1 MMRFVLI
8 AILVLIVLR
17 ILVRL
22 RQSSRA
28 EREIRPFGRRDRP
41 EHLLPEDTTGAH
53 EIESP
58 PQETTDERNP
68 PSSGG

>member
-1 MMRFVLI
+1 MMRFILI

-22 RQSSRA
+22 RQSTPA
-28 EREIRPFGRRDRP
+28 DREIRPLGRRDRP

-53 EIESP
+53 EIESR
-58 PQETTDERNP
+58 PQEKSDERNP
-68 PSSGG
+68 PPSGG